1 MISKIVLPLDG
12 SPVAGIALPYG
23 RALAQGMNLPVTLLS
38 AIDLEEIARHIATER
53 GLFLDT
59 LDDFETR
66 RRHEYLTSTAKSF
79 AGVAVE
85 CQVKKGVAADTIV
98 EHAATDKNTLIV
110 MATHGRSGLQRW
122 LLGSVAEKVL
132 RATANPLLLVRA
144 AEGGAVNGVQK
155 LDCIIVPLD
164 GSSVAEQVLPLVA
177 EVAGQLDLEVI
188 LFRSYNV
195 PYVSYYEGGGSYAVD
210 LPRLSAA
217 TETDVQHYLEER
229 CAALSKAGL
238 VKVTYASQEG
248 LPGDA
253 IIHYARAKPDYLIS
267 MCSNGRSGARRWVL
281 GSVTETVVRHA
292 GNPVL
297 VLRAA
302 D

>member
-1 MISKIVLPLDG
+1 MAAG
-12 SPVAGIALPYG
+12 S
-23 RALAQGMNLPVTLLS
+23 
-38 AIDLEEIARHIATER
+38 
-53 GLFLDT
+53 
-59 LDDFETR
+59 
-66 RRHEYLTSTAKSF
+66 
-79 AGVAVE
+79 
-85 CQVKKGVAADTIV
+85 IV
-98 EHAATDKNTLIV
+98 EYAAADKNTLIV

-144 AEGGAVNGVQK
+144 AEGGAVTGVQT

-195 PYVSYYEGGGSYAVD
+195 PYASYYEGGGSYAVD

-217 TETDVQHYLEER
+217 IETDVQHYLEER

-248 LPGDA
+248 LAGDA
-253 IIHYARAKPDYLIS
+253 IIHYARTKPDYLIA
-267 MCSNGRSGARRWVL
+267 MCSHGRSGARRWVL

>member
-1 MISKIVLPLDG
+1 MFSKIVLPLDG
-12 SPVAGIALPYG
+12 SPVAEIALPYG
-23 RALAQGMNLPVTLLS
+23 RALAQGLYLPVTLLS

-85 CQVKKGVAADTIV
+85 CQVKKGVAADSIV
-98 EHAATDKNTLIV
+98 EYAAADKNTLIV

-144 AEGGAVNGVQK
+144 TESGAVNGVQK

-177 EVAGQLDLEVI
+177 EVAKQLDLEVI

-195 PYVSYYEGGGSYAVD
+195 PYASYYEGGGSYAVD

-217 TETDVQHYLEER
+217 IETDVQHYLEER
-229 CAALSKAGL
+229 CAALTKAGL
-238 VKVTYASQEG
+238 VTVTYASQEG

-253 IIHYARAKPDYLIS
+253 IIRYARTKPDSLIA
-267 MCSNGRSGARRWVL
+267 MCSHGRSGARRWVL